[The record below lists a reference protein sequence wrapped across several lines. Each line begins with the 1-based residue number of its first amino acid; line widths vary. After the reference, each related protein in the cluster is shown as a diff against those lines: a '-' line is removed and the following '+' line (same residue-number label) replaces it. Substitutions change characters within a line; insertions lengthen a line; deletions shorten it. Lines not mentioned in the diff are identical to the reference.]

1 MGGVSSEL
9 GTAQVAASASA
20 LCRGPARPGTMGRIL
35 AERVTVPAPI
45 RVAIVDDHQLVV
57 DGLANWLAEH
67 ANDVELRYS
76 GADPAAVVAAAADL
90 DVVLLDLDLG
100 RDAPPASQTV
110 RQLAQTGVAVLIV
123 SAHGEPGVVRS
134 ALMSGAMGYVP
145 KSSSSAAL
153 LEGIRTVADGN
164 SYVTS
169 ELAAIMAEPGSVGA
183 PELSTQE
190 LRALRLYAS
199 GLKLD
204 TVARRMN
211 VSTSTAKEYLDR
223 VREKY
228 AGVGR
233 TVRTKVELY
242 AAATRDGFID
252 PIGRGG
258 S

>member
-1 MGGVSSEL
+1 VPPRVPVTKDGGRTQN
-9 GTAQVAASASA
+9 G
-20 LCRGPARPGTMGRIL
+20 C
-35 AERVTVPAPI
+35 VPAPI

-57 DGLANWLAEH
+57 DGLATWLREH
-67 ANDVELRYS
+67 AADVELRYA
-76 GADPAAVVAAAADL
+76 GADPAEVLREATEL

-100 RDAPPASQTV
+100 KDAPPPSQTV
-110 RQLAQTGVAVLIV
+110 RQLAQAGVAVLIV

-145 KSSSSAAL
+145 KSSSSTTL
-153 LEGIRTVADGN
+153 LEGIRTVADGR

-183 PELSTQE
+183 PELSAQE